1 MLVCLRSILRLLTVL
16 GLGMLLLYGAEP
28 RGRLAWRDFGLE
40 QGLRNLSVWAIC
52 QDQRGFL
59 WVGTEDG
66 LHRFL
71 GHRFE
76 VYGRREGLPSS
87 QILCLQVAPD
97 GRLWVGTYR
106 GLARWTGNRFE
117 PAGVALPELSS
128 PIQALAL
135 GAKGLLHIGT
145 AKGLFR
151 QLDGDR
157 FEAIPDWPGGSV
169 TALASLAG
177 EGGVGVATW
186 DGSLAKV
193 YRRQDSKWVELAG
206 KDGFGYERLDA
217 LTVDGAGTLW
227 ARSLGGVWRWHQEV
241 FQKPDFTTQSTRQK
255 AVLHADGRGRLW
267 IPSDSE
273 LISLNGGE
281 ILREGAREGWPR
293 RVVRTAFV
301 DREGSLW
308 VGGEGLRRVKGRG
321 LLRSYSKEEGLANN
335 YVWTLWRDPRQRLYA
350 GTDRGLARLGPN
362 GWQMLPGTGDT
373 QIRSMALGPDGAL
386 YLTGSP
392 WILRWD
398 PVTGRTVKFGPESG
412 VRANGRIFRLL
423 FDRQGTL
430 WVATDS
436 GGLLR
441 GRKQGAS
448 WAFVPE
454 PLPNGT
460 PQESIEDLHED
471 STGRLW
477 APGLFGIAMRERG
490 QWRRFTS
497 QDGLRR
503 DAVAYVR
510 SRRNGDLI
518 VAYFDSVGLARARF
532 EQGQFK
538 VLNHF
543 DAHLDPTRLIYLVG
557 EDAKSNLWVGCG
569 RGVDLLSPDGAIEH
583 FGVADGLVCDNTN
596 NMAFLADSNG
606 DVWIGTTDGLSRF
619 DASAYA
625 GPPAAPQIE
634 VVSFSLGQ
642 GSYQSIPAK
651 PLEVAFEGNT
661 FEAQFACLSFIH
673 ENDLT
678 LEVRLDGLEQEWH
691 SARGF
696 SERYPGLAAGH
707 YAFQVRCRIGAGPW
721 TQTEPL
727 RFRVF
732 PPWWGSWPFRVF
744 TVMGVVGLTVLFFR
758 WRLRHLQTRNA
769 ELEAKVQERTLAL
782 DASEKRAWEAYAQLQ
797 VIDEQKNQFFG
808 IVAHDLRNPLNG
820 IVLAAQLLAE
830 EDDPAVVN
838 TTAKKIAKQG
848 REMTE
853 LVGRF
858 LDIAAL
864 ETGKVKPEPI
874 VFDLSRIAKE
884 ILELHRPRAREKGIG
899 LVFQTEAEPANV
911 LADEA
916 FTKAILDNL
925 ISNAIKY
932 SPGETQ
938 VRVELRRE
946 GDGLRLSVED
956 QGPGLTAEDRE
967 KLFQR
972 FAKLSANPTGGEKST
987 GLGLSIAKHMADAM
1001 GCQIWV
1007 VSQPGHGATFLVG
1020 FPRAPRENPPPHP
1033 TPA

>member
-1 MLVCLRSILRLLTVL
+1 VLACLRSIIRLLAVL
-16 GLGMLLLYGAEP
+16 GLGMFLVYGTEP
-28 RGRLAWRDFGLE
+28 PGRLSWRDFGLE

-71 GHRFE
+71 GNRFE

-87 QILCLQVAPD
+87 QILCLQIAPD

-106 GLARWTGNRFE
+106 GLACWNGNRFE
-117 PAGVALPELSS
+117 PAGAMLPELSG

-135 GAKGLLHIGT
+135 GAKGMLYVGT

-151 QLDGDR
+151 QLEGDR
-157 FEAIPDWPGGSV
+157 FEAIPDWLGGSV
-169 TALASLAG
+169 TALASQAG

-186 DGSLAKV
+186 DGSRAQV
-193 YRRQDSKWVELAG
+193 FRRHDSNWLELAG
-206 KDGFGYERLDA
+206 EGGFGKERLDA
-217 LTVDGAGTLW
+217 LAVDGAGTLW
-227 ARSLGGVWRWHQEV
+227 ARSLGGLWRWKQGV
-241 FQKPDFTTQSTRQK
+241 FQKPDFAIQGTRQK
-255 AVLHADGRGRLW
+255 AALHADGRGRLW

-273 LISLNGGE
+273 LVSVNGGE
-281 ILREGAREGWPR
+281 ILREGTREGWPK
-293 RVVRTAFV
+293 RVVRSALA
-301 DREGSLW
+301 DREGTLW

-321 LLRSYSKEEGLANN
+321 LWRSYSKEDGLANN
-335 YVWTLWRDPRQRLYA
+335 YVWTLWRDSSQRLYA

-373 QIRSMALGPDGAL
+373 QIRSMTQGPDGAL

-398 PVTGRTVKFGPESG
+398 PVTGRTAKFGPESG

-441 GRKQGAS
+441 GRKQGAG
-448 WAFVPE
+448 WTFVPE

-471 STGRLW
+471 SAGRLW
-477 APGLFGIAMRERG
+477 APGLFGIALREKG

-497 QDGLRR
+497 QDGLRK

-518 VAYFDSVGLARARF
+518 VAYFDSVGLARARY
-532 EQGQFK
+532 EQGQFR

-569 RGVDLLSPDGAIEH
+569 RGVDLLTPDGAVEH
-583 FGVADGLVCDNTN
+583 FGLADGLVCDNTN
-596 NMAFLADSNG
+596 NMAFLADPNG

-619 DASAYA
+619 DASAYG
-625 GPPAAPQIE
+625 GPPAPPQIE
-634 VVSFSLGQ
+634 VVSFTLGQ
-642 GSYQSIPAK
+642 GSYQTIPSK
-651 PLEVAFEGNT
+651 PLEVTFEGNI

-673 ENDLT
+673 EKDLA

-707 YAFQVRCRIGAGPW
+707 YAFQVRSRIGVGPW
-721 TQTEPL
+721 AQTEPL
-727 RFRVF
+727 RFRVL
-732 PPWWGSWPFRVF
+732 PPWWGSWLFRV
-744 TVMGVVGLTVLFFR
+744 VAVVVVVGLAILYFR
-758 WRLRHLQTRNA
+758 WRLRHLRAQNA

-797 VIDEQKNQFFG
+797 VIDDQKNQFFG

-830 EDDPAVVN
+830 EDDPVVVN

-848 REMTE
+848 QEMTE

-864 ETGKVKPEPI
+864 ETGKVKPKVT
-874 VFDLSRIAKE
+874 VFDLSQIAE
-884 ILELHRPRAREKGIG
+884 EVLELHRLRAQEKGIG
-899 LVFQTEAEPANV
+899 LVFKAEAECHTV

-932 SPGETQ
+932 SPAETQ
-938 VRVELRRE
+938 VRVELCCQ

-956 QGPGLTAEDRE
+956 QGPGLTAEDQN

-972 FAKLSANPTGGEKST
+972 FAKLSANPTGGEKAT
-987 GLGLSIAKHMADAM
+987 GLGLSIVKHMADAM
-1001 GCQIWV
+1001 GCRIWV
-1007 VSQPGHGATFLVG
+1007 VSQPGQGATFFVE
-1020 FPRAPRENPPPHP
+1020 FPTAPRENPLLRSSLG
-1033 TPA
+1033 